1 MPGKTITR
9 ENNAYISAGETL
21 RPLGDKLFIRP
32 LDFQPSAIIDCIRE
46 GRPVRGKV
54 VFAGK
59 GEYLKIKSKDRS
71 KFFDTETFIKNECK
85 PGDIVEFGGLNIF
98 DGRGYIFDEIVYGVE
113 KLLIISEKD
122 VCFINEQ

>member
-1 MPGKTITR
+1 M
-9 ENNAYISAGETL
+9 
-21 RPLGDKLFIRP
+21 
-32 LDFQPSAIIDCIRE
+32 
-46 GRPVRGKV
+46 RGKV